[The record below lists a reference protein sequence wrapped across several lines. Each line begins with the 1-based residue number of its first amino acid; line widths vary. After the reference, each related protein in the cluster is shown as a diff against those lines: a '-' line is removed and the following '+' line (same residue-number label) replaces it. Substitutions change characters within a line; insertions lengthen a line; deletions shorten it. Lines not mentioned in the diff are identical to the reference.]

1 MRRLD
6 HPLLAPSLG
15 CQKTVSSWHFGPTAP
30 RTTAPTASA
39 PQGPKVYIQASLHA
53 DELPGMLVAHHLH
66 TLLEAADVRGDVLGE
81 VVVVP
86 VANPI
91 GLAQRLD
98 HKPLGRFDLDT
109 AENFNRHYPDF
120 ATTLFT
126 VLREA
131 FTSDGAHNVAL
142 VRQAMANY
150 LQRWEPATEL
160 QSLRRTLLTLAHDAD
175 FVLDLH
181 CDCEAV
187 LHLYTEEACWS
198 ALEPLARLLQCQAV
212 LLAKNSGGDPL
223 DECLSGV
230 WWKLADACVAA
241 GLQVPVPQACCST
254 TIELRGEADVGH
266 ALAQADAQA
275 IFAFLQTTG
284 VVRGVPSTSVPAAAP
299 TLPCQPTPLAGS
311 QTLHAPA
318 PGVVVFAAQ
327 VGQMLQVGD
336 LVAEV
341 IDPLARHT
349 HRVLAGVAGILY
361 ARIRDRYVHAGG
373 ELGKIAGA
381 TPFRTGALLGA

>member
-1 MRRLD
+1 MQRVD

-15 CQKTVSSWHFGPTAP
+15 CQKTVSSFHFGPAATGDANAP
-30 RTTAPTASA
+30 RV
-39 PQGPKVYIQASLHA
+39 PKVYIQASLHA

-66 TLLEAADVRGDVLGE
+66 ALLEAAEAQGNVLGQ
-81 VVVVP
+81 VILVP

-98 HKPLGRFDLDT
+98 HKPMGRFDLDT
-109 AENFNRHYPDF
+109 AENFNRNYPDF
-120 ATTLFT
+120 PTELFAS
-126 VLREA
+126 LRTA
-131 FTSDGAHNVAL
+131 FTQYAVANVTL
-142 VRQAMANY
+142 VRQAMRDY
-150 LQRWEPATEL
+150 LQRWVPATEL
-160 QSLRRTLLTLAHDAD
+160 HSLRHALLTWAHDAD
-175 FVLDLH
+175 YVLDLH
-181 CDCEAV
+181 CDAEST
-187 LHLYTEEACWS
+187 LHLYTEEACWP
-198 ALEPLARLLQCQAV
+198 ALEPLARQLQCQAV
-212 LLAKNSGGDPL
+212 LLAKNSGGDPF

-241 GLQVPVPQACCST
+241 GLQVPLPQACCST
-254 TIELRGEADVGH
+254 TIELRGETDVGH

-275 IFAFLQTTG
+275 IFAFLHTTG
-284 VVRGVPSTSVPAAAP
+284 VVRGAHTSPAP

-311 QTLHAPA
+311 QTLHAPV

-327 VGQMLQVGD
+327 VGQVLRAGE
-336 LVAEV
+336 LVAEI
-341 IDPLARHT
+341 IDPLSRHT
-349 HRVLAGVAGILY
+349 HRVEAEVAGVLY

>member
-1 MRRLD
+1 MITVRRID
-6 HPLLAPSLG
+6 HSLLAPSLG
-15 CQKTVSSWHFGPTAP
+15 CQKTLSSWHFGPA
-30 RTTAPTASA
+30 AASSNDCKKL
-39 PQGPKVYIQASLHA
+39 PKVYIQASLHA

-66 TLLEAADVRGDVLGE
+66 TLLEAADAQGDVVGE
-81 VVVVP
+81 ITLVP

-98 HKPLGRFDLDT
+98 HKPMGRFDLNT

-120 ATTLFT
+120 AAKLFT
-126 VLREA
+126 ELRTA
-131 FTSDGAHNVAL
+131 FTTDGAHNVAL
-142 VRQAMANY
+142 VRQAMADH
-150 LQRWEPATEL
+150 LQRWVPASEL
-160 QSLRRTLLTLAHDAD
+160 HSLRRTLLTLAHDPD

-187 LHLYTEEACWS
+187 LHLYTEEACWN
-198 ALEPLARLLQCQAV
+198 ALEPLARQLQCQAV

-230 WWKLADACVAA
+230 WWKLADACSAA
-241 GLQVPVPQACCST
+241 GLKVPLPQACCSA
-254 TIELRGEADVGH
+254 TIELRGEADVSH

-275 IFAFLQTTG
+275 IYAFLQTSG
-284 VVRGVPSTSVPAAAP
+284 VLRGAP
-299 TLPCQPTPLAGS
+299 TPPAPALQCKPTPLAGS
-311 QTLHAPA
+311 QTLHTPV
-318 PGVVVFAAQ
+318 PGVVVFAAA

-336 LVAEV
+336 LVAEI
-341 IDPLARHT
+341 IDPLSRHT
-349 HRVLAGVAGILY
+349 HRVQAGVAGILY

-373 ELGKIAGA
+373 ELGKIAGS

>member
-1 MRRLD
+1 MSTVRRID

-15 CQKTVSSWHFGPTAP
+15 CQKTVSSWHFGSTA
-30 RTTAPTASA
+30 ASSTSSEKL
-39 PQGPKVYIQASLHA
+39 PKVYIQASLHA

-66 TLLEAADVRGDVLGE
+66 TLLEAADAQGDVLGE
-81 VVVVP
+81 VVLVP

-98 HKPLGRFDLDT
+98 HKPMGRFDLDT

-120 ATTLFT
+120 PKELFAS
-126 VLREA
+126 LRNA
-131 FTSDGAHNVAL
+131 FTQDGAANVSL
-142 VRQAMANY
+142 VRQAMRDY
-150 LQRWEPATEL
+150 LQRWVPATEL
-160 QSLRRTLLTLAHDAD
+160 HSLRHTLLTWAHDAD
-175 FVLDLH
+175 YVLDLH
-181 CDCEAV
+181 CDAESI

-212 LLAKNSGGDPL
+212 LLAKNSGGDPF
-223 DECLSGV
+223 DECLSGI
-230 WWKLADACVAA
+230 WWKLADACSAA
-241 GLQVPVPQACCST
+241 GLQVPLPQGCHST

-266 ALAQADAQA
+266 ALAQVDAQA
-275 IFAFLQTTG
+275 IFAFLQSTG
-284 VVRGVPSTSVPAAAP
+284 VVRGVPSTSTPAPAP

-327 VGQMLQVGD
+327 VGQPLAIGD
-336 LVAEV
+336 LVAEI
-341 IDPLARHT
+341 IDPLSRRT
-349 HRVLAGVAGILY
+349 HRVEAGVAGILY